1 MYSTKTML
9 TTTCSYIGILSLLF
23 IMPLSSVFNSLAL
36 AQPTMATGGSSS
48 GLGSTSSSGLDFGSM
63 NLVNDMLN
71 NSSLSASLGMS
82 TVKGIKVTGINLL
95 PNNEVSV
102 TLREIMTSPGNTS
115 LPGSVTVVV
124 LRLPMNLR
132 DLMSMAS
139 ASAATAATS
148 NKTATG
154 RSTNMNMMSNAMQG
168 YGGAVA
174 AGNPLTSSSMT
185 NQLAFLKNIQIGS
198 SNIVNA
204 NWRLPQSVTMGL
216 IGMGGGSNSNKPF
229 PSAETADFIMVIV
242 IPFTGKSN
250 LSK

>member
-9 TTTCSYIGILSLLF
+9 TKTCNYIGILSILF

-36 AQPTMATGGSSS
+36 AQPTMASGNSS
-48 GLGSTSSSGLDFGSM
+48 GMMNFGSM
-63 NLVNDMLN
+63 NLINDIL
-71 NSSLSASLGMS
+71 NSSSISASLGMS

-95 PNNEVSV
+95 PNNEVS
-102 TLREIMTSPGNTS
+102 IMLKQIITSPGNTS
-115 LPGSVTVVV
+115 LPGSVTVTA

-139 ASAATAATS
+139 ASAASAAAATTS
-148 NKTATG
+148 NKTG
-154 RSTNMNMMSNAMQG
+154 ISRNNNMNMMGSAMQG
-168 YGGAVA
+168 YGAA
-174 AGNPLTSSSMT
+174 TAGNPTSSSMT

-198 SNIVNA
+198 SSIVNA
-204 NWRLPQSVTMGL
+204 NWGLPQSVTMGL
-216 IGMGGGSNSNKPF
+216 VGIGGSSNKSSFSSPT
-229 PSAETADFIMVIV
+229 AETADFIMVIV